1 MPEPITSQDTDIASL
16 KSLISALANQC
27 TTLSTRITT
36 LAATASSSVRAGN
49 RISALSALR
58 SKKLAEKNLQ
68 QRSDTLHQL
77 EEVFTRIEQAV
88 DQIEIVKVMDA
99 SAGILRSLNKEIG
112 GVENVENVVERLQE
126 EMGKADEVGKVL
138 EEPLNPGAVV
148 DEGEIDEELEAMEE
162 EDRREREEREAEATR
177 KRLQELDKQDV
188 DKKQTAGKQA
198 DVSANS
204 QLEESTKRLSQ
215 MSIEDGKR
223 HDRYDQEE
231 RQKITEET

>member
-204 QLEESTKRLSQ
+204 QLEESTKRLNQ